1 MPSPTRAKNKPI
13 YMVGIFREA
22 PTRILVKFPN
32 ARKFQSKFTK
42 VVTLLKIPAGQN
54 PTVPVVA
61 AKRLDNR
68 CKKILVHGP
77 GNSTKYCKVLK
88 KYYEK

>member
-61 AKRLDNR
+61 GNVREERLP
-68 CKKILVHGP
+68 C
-77 GNSTKYCKVLK
+77 
-88 KYYEK
+88 